1 MDASKKIMD
10 LLKKI
15 FIVSLLIFYPL
26 GEIAR
31 FTFSDAAITFNDIGV
46 VLVVTIWILFRI
58 LKRKRVT
65 GRFVKPISVFVGISI
80 LSLVVNLNNLTP
92 EEGLIS
98 ALYLIRW
105 IFYALLIFVVKEFD
119 EKFKKKIIHLML
131 VGGGLIIL
139 GGFLQYFLYPD
150 LRNLYYAGWDG
161 HLYRMFSSFLDP
173 NFAGSFFTLY
183 FILALGFYFP
193 ARGWSAFGGKTK
205 QKIMIAVLALS
216 VMAIL
221 LTFSRGAFV
230 MFFAG
235 SFTFLVLQKQKK
247 LIAGLLLLF
256 VLSFILVSKTGLQS
270 EGTNLLRTA
279 SGEARA
285 DSLKNAITIFKDH
298 PVFGVGFN
306 SYRYAQ
312 RSYGFINE
320 EKLPIH
326 SGAGTDNSFLFVL
339 ATTGV
344 VGFIAFLFLIY
355 KILALSF
362 VSVGK
367 NPIALVLFVSLTS
380 LLFNSLFINTLF
392 YPPIMLWM
400 WILIG
405 LTENT

>member
-1 MDASKKIMD
+1 MD

-31 FTFSDAAITFNDIGV
+31 FTFSDAAITATDLGVFLLVSLWLFN
-46 VLVVTIWILFRI
+46 LI
-58 LKRKRVT
+58 LKKIKVDHYYT
-65 GRFVKPISVFVGISI
+65 SI
-80 LSLVVNLNNLTP
+80 LVPILIFVFSA
-92 EEGLIS
+92 LIS
-98 ALYLIRW
+98 LLVNFTSLNFSELLISSLYLIRW

-119 EKFKKKIIHLML
+119 EKFKRKIIYLML
-131 VGGGLIIL
+131 LGGGLIIL
-139 GGFLQYFLYPD
+139 GGYVQYFLYPD
-150 LRNLYYAGWDG
+150 LRNLYYLGWDG

-173 NFAGSFFTLY
+173 NFAGSFFSLY
-183 FILALGFYFP
+183 FLFVLGFYFK
-193 ARGWSAFGGKTK
+193 SK

-221 LTFSRGAFV
+221 LTFSRSAFI

-247 LIAGLLLLF
+247 LIAGLILLF
-256 VLSFILVSKTGLQS
+256 VLSFVLVSKTGLQS

-339 ATTGV
+339 ATTGIF
-344 VGFIAFLFLIY
+344 GFIAFLFLIY
-355 KILALSF
+355 KILAFSY
-362 VSVGK
+362 VSAGK
-367 NPIALVLFVSLTS
+367 DLIALVLFVSLVS

-392 YPPIMLWM
+392 YPFIMM
-400 WILIG
+400 WIFLLIG
-405 LTENT
+405 LTENS

>member
-1 MDASKKIMD
+1 MV

-31 FTFSDAAITFNDIGV
+31 FTFSDAAITATDLGVFLLVILWLFN
-46 VLVVTIWILFRI
+46 LI
-58 LKRKRVT
+58 LKKIKVDHYYT
-65 GRFVKPISVFVGISI
+65 GILVPILIFVFSA
-80 LSLVVNLNNLTP
+80 
-92 EEGLIS
+92 LIS
-98 ALYLIRW
+98 LLLNFTSLNSWELLVSSLYLIRW

-119 EKFKKKIIHLML
+119 EKFKKKIIYLML
-131 VGGGLIIL
+131 LGGGLIIL
-139 GGFLQYFLYPD
+139 GGYVQYFLYPD
-150 LRNLYYAGWDG
+150 LRNLYYLGWDG
-161 HLYRMFSSFLDP
+161 HLYRMFSFSFLDP
-173 NFAGSFFTLY
+173 NFAGSFFSLY
-183 FILALGFYFP
+183 FLLALGFFFK
-193 ARGWSAFGGKTK
+193 SK

-221 LTFSRGAFV
+221 LTFSRSAFI

-235 SFTFLVLQKQKK
+235 SFTFWILQKQKK
-247 LIAGLLLLF
+247 LIAGLVLLF
-256 VLSFILVSKTGLQS
+256 VLSFVLVSKTGLQS

-285 DSLKNAITIFKDH
+285 DSLKNAVTIFKDH

-320 EKLPIH
+320 EKLPVH

-339 ATTGV
+339 ATTGIF
-344 VGFIAFLFLIY
+344 GFIAFLFLIY
-355 KILALSF
+355 KILAFSYLSA
-362 VSVGK
+362 GK
-367 NPIALVLFVSLTS
+367 NPIALVLFVSLVS

-400 WILIG
+400 WVL
-405 LTENT
+405 LALSENN

>member
-1 MDASKKIMD
+1 MDASAKIMD

-31 FTFSDAAITFNDIGV
+31 FTFSDAAITAADLGVFLLVILWLFN
-46 VLVVTIWILFRI
+46 FI
-58 LKRKRVT
+58 LKKRKIDHYYT
-65 GRFVKPISVFVGISI
+65 SI
-80 LSLVVNLNNLTP
+80 LVPILIFVFSA
-92 EEGLIS
+92 LIS
-98 ALYLIRW
+98 LLVNFTSLNFSELLVSSLYLIRW

-119 EKFKKKIIHLML
+119 EQFKRKIIYLML
-131 VGGGLIIL
+131 LGGGLIIL
-139 GGFLQYFLYPD
+139 GGYVQYFLYPD
-150 LRNLYYAGWDG
+150 LRNLYYAGWDE
-161 HLYRMFSSFLDP
+161 HLYRMFSSFFDP

-183 FILALGFYFP
+183 FILALGLFFK
-193 ARGWSAFGGKTK
+193 SK

-216 VMAIL
+216 VIAIL
-221 LTFSRGAFV
+221 LTFSRSAFI
-230 MFFAG
+230 MFFVG
-235 SFTFLVLQKQKK
+235 SFIFLLLQKQKK
-247 LIAGLLLLF
+247 LIAGLVLLF

-279 SGEARA
+279 SAGARV

-320 EKLPIH
+320 EKRPIH

-339 ATTGV
+339 ATTGIF
-344 VGFIAFLFLIY
+344 GFIAFLFLIY
-355 KILALSF
+355 KILAFSY
-362 VSVGK
+362 VSASK
-367 NPIALVLFVSLTS
+367 NPIALVLFVSLIS

-392 YPPIMLWM
+392 YPFIMM
-400 WILIG
+400 WIFLLIG
-405 LTENT
+405 ITENS